1 MRLSINRDGWLI
13 LLARS
18 VRALA
23 YGFLS
28 VRIGLYLAELGY
40 DTVAIGVFL
49 TVALAGSAALTIL
62 LTGIADRWGRRRV
75 LLLSSALML
84 LGGIALAL
92 SDNVIAL
99 FLAALT
105 GTISVTST
113 EVGAF
118 LSVEQAILPQTAPAA
133 QRTLLFSLYNL
144 AGYVAAAVG
153 ALATGLPALLAGV
166 LAPATT
172 QHLLFLVYGLA
183 GAANALV
190 VLRLSPQVEIA
201 VAPVAGPVNPLA
213 LGLGRSRGIVLRLAG
228 LQSVDAFAGG
238 LVVQSLIALWFRQQ
252 YGAGD
257 EALGALF
264 FGASLCSAVSF
275 LGAAWI
281 ARRIGLLNTMVFTH
295 IPSNLFLALIPLM
308 PTFPLAAGLLL
319 LRQCLSQM
327 DVPTRQAYTMA
338 LVAPEERSAAAG
350 ITGVARSLAVAVS
363 PAVAGLIT
371 RSAVAGLPFFLSG
384 GLKIVYDLALYF
396 TFRDVPLPDPPDH
409 KN

>member
-1 MRLSINRDGWLI
+1 
-13 LLARS
+13 
-18 VRALA
+18 V
-23 YGFLS
+23 
-28 VRIGLYLAELGY
+28 
-40 DTVAIGVFL
+40 
-49 TVALAGSAALTIL
+49 
-62 LTGIADRWGRRRV
+62 
-75 LLLSSALML
+75 
-84 LGGIALAL
+84 ALAL
-92 SDNVIAL
+92 SDNVVAL

-118 LSVEQAILPQTAPAA
+118 LAVEQAILPQTAPTG

-144 AGYVAAAVG
+144 AGYVAAAIG

-166 LAPATT
+166 MARATT
-172 QHLLFLVYGLA
+172 QHLLFRVYGLA

-190 VLRLSPQVEIA
+190 VWQLSPAVELA
-201 VAPVAGPVNPLA
+201 VAPVAAPLSRLS
-213 LGLGRSRGIVLRLAG
+213 LGLRQSRGVVLRLAG

-238 LVVQSLIALWFRQQ
+238 LVVQSLIALWFRQA
-252 YGAGD
+252 YGASD

-308 PTFPLAAGLLL
+308 PAFPLAAGLLL

-350 ITGVARSLAVAVS
+350 VTGVARSLAVAIS
-363 PAVAGLIT
+363 PAVAGAI
-371 RSAVAGLPFFLSG
+371 SSVAGLPFVLSG
-384 GLKIVYDLALYF
+384 GLKIVYDVALYF
-396 TFRDVPLPDPPDH
+396 TFKDVPLPDPPDQ
-409 KN
+409 KK

>member
-1 MRLSINRDGWLI
+1 M
-13 LLARS
+13 
-18 VRALA
+18 
-23 YGFLS
+23 
-28 VRIGLYLAELGY
+28 
-40 DTVAIGVFL
+40 
-49 TVALAGSAALTIL
+49 
-62 LTGIADRWGRRRV
+62 
-75 LLLSSALML
+75 
-84 LGGIALAL
+84 
-92 SDNVIAL
+92 
-99 FLAALT
+99 
-105 GTISVTST
+105 
-113 EVGAF
+113 
-118 LSVEQAILPQTAPAA
+118 
-133 QRTLLFSLYNL
+133 
-144 AGYVAAAVG
+144 
-153 ALATGLPALLAGV
+153 
-166 LAPATT
+166 
-172 QHLLFLVYGLA
+172 
-183 GAANALV
+183 
-190 VLRLSPQVEIA
+190 LRLSPQVEIA

-308 PTFPLAAGLLL
+308 PTVPLAAGLLL

-363 PAVAGLIT
+363 PAVAGAI
-371 RSAVAGLPFFLSG
+371 SGVVGLPFVLSG

>member
-84 LGGIALAL
+84 LGGVALVL

-153 ALATGLPALLAGV
+153 ALATGLPALLAGA
-166 LAPATT
+166 LDPGTT

-201 VAPVAGPVNPLA
+201 VAPVAGPVNPPA

-350 ITGVARSLAVAVS
+350 VTGVARSLAVAIS

-384 GLKIVYDLALYF
+384 GLKIVYDVALYF
-396 TFRDVPLPDPPDH
+396 TFRHVPLPDPPDH